1 MNPSFILK
9 KLSAHQDKKYQFFMQ
24 KLIPN
29 CHEIMGVRMPILK
42 KIAKECGTIPIS
54 TLKSYQPKTHE
65 EKMVLAL
72 IIANSVKTPDQFDLI
87 KAFIPYI
94 DNWAVCDTFCTYL
107 KVFKT
112 YQKEGFTLIEKLV
125 RSSKEYKIRV
135 GYVLLLFYFITDD
148 YIDKIFSFMDEFKSK
163 DYYAKMAVA
172 WCLSICFVYDEEK
185 TTTYLLSS
193 KLDTDTFNKSIDKII
208 QSRQVS
214 LNKKNFIRLL
224 KF

>member
-1 MNPSFILK
+1 MIYLNIQKELFQK
-9 KLSAHQDKKYQFFMQ
+9 QETQYKNFMQ
-24 KLIPN
+24 KSIPN
-29 CHEIMGVRMPILK
+29 EVNLIGVRMAFLK
-42 KIAKECGTIPIS
+42 KTADWLIKNDLWQEYIS
-54 TLKSYQPKTHE
+54 YPPFYHE
-65 EKMVLAL
+65 EKMIQAL
-72 IIANSVKTPDQFDLI
+72 IIAKQVKSYQDISLVEQ
-87 KAFIPYI
+87 FIPYI

-172 WCLSICFVYDEEK
+172 WCLSICFVYD
-185 TTTYLLSS
+185 
-193 KLDTDTFNKSIDKII
+193 
-208 QSRQVS
+208 
-214 LNKKNFIRLL
+214 
-224 KF
+224 

>member
-87 KAFIPYI
+87 KEFIPYI
-94 DNWAVCDTFCTYL
+94 KNWAVCDTFCTYL
-107 KVFKT
+107 KSVEH
-112 YQKEGFTLIEKLV
+112 YPDETLKLIDPYLNSTDEFEL
-125 RSSKEYKIRV
+125 RFAL
-135 GYVLLLFYFITDD
+135 VLLLFHFI
-148 YIDKIFSFMDEFKSK
+148 KLENLSFIFNVLDNFNSEF
-163 DYYAKMAVA
+163 YYASMAAA
-172 WCLSICFVYDEEK
+172 W
-185 TTTYLLSS
+185 LLSVCYIKFKDETRCYLQKS
-193 KLDTDTFNKSIDKII
+193 KLDKITFNRAIQKILE
-208 QSRQVS
+208 S
-214 LNKKNFIRLL
+214 KKTSQEDRALL
-224 KF
+224 KKMKY